1 MKKVSGI
8 LTALLPVIY
17 AVCIG
22 CFILID
28 PDDEILLSFIG
39 IFILFSIAVCIAYAS
54 LGRPADS
61 HFLAK
66 MNLWIIGTNLLL
78 FIAEIVF
85 LIVYTIQVQIA
96 AQQGAMEGGL
106 GIFALI
112 IFFLP
117 SWISY
122 LICRFTAAVCCF
134 DALKGTVKSGT
145 RTMHT
150 VAHLL
155 PVLDMISAILVY
167 IHVKHC
173 QAIQKPT
180 IETD

>member
-1 MKKVSGI
+1 MKKVSGV

-28 PDDEILLSFIG
+28 PDDEILLAFIG

-66 MNLWIIGTNLLL
+66 MNPWISGTNLRL

-85 LIVYTIQVQIA
+85 LIVYTIQVHIA

-112 IFFLP
+112 IFFQP

-122 LICRFTAAVCCF
+122 LICRFTAAACCF
-134 DALKGTVKSGT
+134 DALKEKAGNSA
-145 RTMHT
+145 RTLHT
-150 VAHLL
+150 TLHLF
-155 PVLDMISAILVY
+155 PVLDMISAIWVY
-167 IHVKHC
+167 RKVKHF
-173 QAIQKPT
+173 QTIQQPT